1 MKVKRIMALIGVIL
15 IAGMYAATLVLA
27 LAGSEDTMN
36 LFMLSVL
43 LTIMV
48 PLIIHLF
55 MMMYSA
61 RKGKGFMD
69 ETYSYRE
76 KKDPDT
82 DPGSAPKLQDG
93 ES

>member
-55 MMMYSA
+55 MMMLAA
-61 RKGKGFMD
+61 REGKGFMA

-76 KKDPDT
+76 KKGPDPEY
-82 DPGSAPKLQDG
+82 
-93 ES
+93 ESPWEDSED